1 MNLREQDKPA
11 CLDLD
16 PENFFPDPSSGRS
29 NFKGE
34 DGEALLSATIVALSA
49 CARCTMQDVCLQFAV
64 DQREI
69 YGIWG
74 GTLPHERDAVLN
86 LPVGQAPSLKFYSK
100 LRAAVLS
107 KKASLTCPPIPRPVK
122 EYIPIA
128 EFLSVSYA
136 LRSSLPSVSQQDES
150 WNLE

>member
-1 MNLREQDKPA
+1 VNLREQDKPA

-34 DGEALLSATIVALSA
+34 DGEALLSATVVALSA

-107 KKASLTCPPIPRPVK
+107 KKASLTCPPIPKPVK
-122 EYIPIA
+122 GYIPIA
-128 EFLSVSYA
+128 EFLSVPYVS
-136 LRSSLPSVSQQDES
+136 RPSLSSVSQQEES

>member
-1 MNLREQDKPA
+1 MNLGEHDKPA

-34 DGEALLSATIVALSA
+34 EGEALLSATVVALSA
-49 CARCTMQDVCLQFAV
+49 CARCTMRSTCLQFAV

-107 KKASLTCPPIPRPVK
+107 KKASLKCPPVPRPVK

-128 EFLSVSYA
+128 EFLSVPRVS
-136 LRSSLPSVSQQDES
+136 LSSSPFVSQQDES

>member
-1 MNLREQDKPA
+1 MNLREHDKPA

-16 PENFFPDPSSGRS
+16 PENFFPDPSSARS
-29 NFKGE
+29 NFQGE
-34 DGEALLSATIVALSA
+34 NGEALLSATVVALSA

-107 KKASLTCPPIPRPVK
+107 KKASLTCPPIPKPVK
-122 EYIPIA
+122 GYIPIA
-128 EFLSVSYA
+128 EFLSVPHA
-136 LRSSLPSVSQQDES
+136 LRSSSPSAFPQEES

>member
-34 DGEALLSATIVALSA
+34 DGEALLSATVVALSA

-136 LRSSLPSVSQQDES
+136 LRSSLLSASQQDES

>member
-1 MNLREQDKPA
+1 VNLREQDKPA

-34 DGEALLSATIVALSA
+34 DGEALLSATVVALSA

-74 GTLPHERDAVLN
+74 GTLPHERDAVLK

-107 KKASLTCPPIPRPVK
+107 KKASLKCPPIPKPQK
-122 EYIPIA
+122 KYIPIA
-128 EFLSVSYA
+128 EFLSVPHA
-136 LRSSLPSVSQQDES
+136 LRLSSPSASQQEES